1 MLDDEQ
7 KAALRRWYA
16 RPEIIDKARELSQ
29 QGRWDELEEHVNML
43 SLMPLSKIDQLP
55 DYLLK
60 DDGKPLIENNVN
72 PHKDV
77 EEWRDAVEVGWEV
90 MASEIGLSQAR
101 LNQNIARQQSSGWD
115 EFLESVEKR
124 KKERGLE

>member
-1 MLDDEQ
+1 M
-7 KAALRRWYA
+7 
-16 RPEIIDKARELSQ
+16 
-29 QGRWDELEEHVNML
+29 
-43 SLMPLSKIDQLP
+43 MPLSKIDQLP

-90 MASEIGLSQAR
+90 MAREIDVSQAR
-101 LNQNIARQQSSGWD
+101 LNQNIARQQSDGWD